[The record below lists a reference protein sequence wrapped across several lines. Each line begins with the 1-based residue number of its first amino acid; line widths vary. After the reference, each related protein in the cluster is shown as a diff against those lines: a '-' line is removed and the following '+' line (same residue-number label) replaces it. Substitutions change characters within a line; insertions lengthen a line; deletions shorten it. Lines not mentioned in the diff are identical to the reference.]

1 MSNVT
6 SGSKRWNVTLWVLQV
21 LLAVAFG
28 ASGLMKTGMPFAA
41 LNQAMPWTLSVGE
54 PMVRFIGSMELA
66 GAAGMLLPSITRVLP
81 FLTPLAGLGL
91 STVMLLASGFHLF
104 RGEPEVLPVNFVLGV
119 TASVVA
125 LGRSW
130 KAPIPAR
137 GTEPRGPVAI

>member
-1 MSNVT
+1 MSTANKI
-6 SGSKRWNVTLWVLQV
+6 SKRWNLTLWVLQV

-28 ASGLMKTGMPFAA
+28 ASGLLKTAMPFAV

-54 PMVRFIGSMELA
+54 PVVRFIGSMELA
-66 GAAGMLLPSITRVLP
+66 GAAGLLLPSITRVLP

-91 STVMLLASGFHLF
+91 STVMLLASAFHLF
-104 RGEPEVLPVNFVLGV
+104 RGETEVLPVNFVLGV

-137 GTEPRGPVAI
+137 GAEPRGPVAI